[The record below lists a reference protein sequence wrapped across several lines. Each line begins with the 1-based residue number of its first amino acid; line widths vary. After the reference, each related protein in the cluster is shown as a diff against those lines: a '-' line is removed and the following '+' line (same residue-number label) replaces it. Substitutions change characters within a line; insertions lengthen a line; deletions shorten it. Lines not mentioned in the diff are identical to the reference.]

1 MDWFQVTASRYELH
15 KQRAI
20 SSAKPVTAI
29 LLAVGILMV
38 AWPRHDSENPG
49 PFPYT
54 GAPLTA
60 EARTELATGGWTLAG
75 PDAPPWQVAVT
86 RPPAAGETRWLV
98 YFGGNTPGYLAE
110 GKDILLSLDEGRGL
124 GLAAF
129 APPGFDG
136 SPGEP
141 SPEALRESATNAMRW
156 LVSAHPT
163 AAQNIHLV
171 GFSMG
176 SMSALAAAQTLND
189 LKAPA
194 RHLVLFAPFHQM
206 KVRPSGLLGYVF
218 RLHRYDNRPLLRNK
232 EQPPALVLHGAAD
245 SALPPLQGNLVS
257 RALSAPIKVYPDIGH
272 ADLLKHPAA
281 LADARQGMG
290 L

>member
-15 KQRAI
+15 KQRAL
-20 SSAKPVTAI
+20 SSARPITVI
-29 LLAVGILMV
+29 VLAVGILMV
-38 AWPRHDSENPG
+38 AWPRNDTDNPG

-60 EARTELATGGWTLAG
+60 EARGELTAGGWTLTG
-75 PDAPPWQVAVT
+75 PDAPPGQFAVT

-110 GKDILLSLDEGRGL
+110 AQDILLSLDEGRGL

-141 SPEALRESATNAMRW
+141 SPEALRESAAKAMRW
-156 LVSAHPT
+156 LVSAHPS
-163 AAQNIHLV
+163 AAGNIHLV

-176 SMSALAAAQTLND
+176 SMAALAAAQALND
-189 LKAPA
+189 VKAPA
-194 RHLVLFAPFHQM
+194 KHLVLFAPFHQM
-206 KVRPSGLLGYVF
+206 KVRPSGLRGYVF
-218 RLHRYDNRPLLRNK
+218 RLHRYDNRPLLKNK

-245 SALPPLQGNLVS
+245 SALPVAQGNHVS

-281 LADARQGMG
+281 LADARQGLG